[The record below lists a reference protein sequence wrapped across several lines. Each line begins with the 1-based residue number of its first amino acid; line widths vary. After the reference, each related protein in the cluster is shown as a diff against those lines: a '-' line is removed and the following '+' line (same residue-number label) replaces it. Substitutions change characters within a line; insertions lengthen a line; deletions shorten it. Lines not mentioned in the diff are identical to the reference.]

1 MKTYIADVVYNL
13 PNGVYRESIEGV
25 TELTY
30 ADGEKVYT
38 RSVEHFINEQV
49 DSRFIYKL
57 FTVEGVYL
65 FRQVNLVL
73 SINFR

>member
-1 MKTYIADVVYNL
+1 MKTYIADIVYNL

-25 TELTY
+25 TELSY
-30 ADGEKVYT
+30 SDGEGVYT
-38 RSVEHFINEQV
+38 RTVEHFISEKI
-49 DSRFIYKL
+49 DSRFIHKL